1 MCVAAHC
8 TGAGGPCTLEHGT
21 LGQLRIAARL
31 GHPARRRC
39 PGDLKDQREALARAR
54 EKVAKGCRATV
65 DCARVK
71 AAKGDTPT
79 TTTAPRR
86 SSSAAQIGS
95 HIFVPIRGVVPPAR
109 PLAGE
114 PVSGRWTA
122 CWAGALAFRTQADH
136 QPRLGCERQCCARER
151 PRQQAVSPSMEKDS
165 QHRRLDERLDEALEE
180 TFPASDPPAV
190 SLPDEPPRTG
200 ARTRKVSPLKRAQ
213 GRRARGRSR
222 R

>member
-1 MCVAAHC
+1 MHF
-8 TGAGGPCTLEHGT
+8 GAWHLGPIEDRGAIGPPCKASLPRRLEGS
-21 LGQLRIAARL
+21 AR
-31 GHPARRRC
+31 GARTRQ
-39 PGDLKDQREALARAR
+39 GESS
-54 EKVAKGCRATV
+54 KGMPRDSGFRT
-65 DCARVK
+65 VK

-86 SSSAAQIGS
+86 TSSAAQIGS
-95 HIFVPIRGVVPPAR
+95 HILVPVRGVVPPAR

-114 PVSGRWTA
+114 PFSGQWTA
-122 CWAGALAFRTQADH
+122 CWAGALAFRTQVDH

-151 PRQQAVSPSMEKDS
+151 PRQAAVSPSMEKDS
-165 QHRRLDERLDEALEE
+165 EHQRLDERLDEALDE

-190 SLPDEPPRTG
+190 SLPDEPPRSG
-200 ARTRKVSPLKRAQ
+200 ARTHKVSPLKRAQ